1 MAGPTVEGQQVN
13 QPPVSSPDVP
23 RWAAIAGVIAAVS
36 VFAIAQGLSYPLFTL
51 LMQKQGHSAAYI
63 GFSAAMTPLGLIVS
77 AGFVPTGVRLF
88 GARGLAAG
96 CALLAAVCFV
106 LVGILQND
114 FAWFPVRFLIGL
126 VVNPLYILGEVWML
140 ALAPAARRGR
150 IMGIFNAVTGA
161 GYAMGPLSLAL
172 VGTEGWPPLMIGI
185 FGFVGCAALLALT
198 VDGIGGLGG
207 GDGEEAASSGV
218 LGFWWIAPALLLA
231 VGVSAAAQQSI
242 YSLLPVFGTEYGRP
256 EAVVATLMTAMS
268 VGNIFLQIPLGFAAE
283 RFGARSMI
291 IACALANMICA
302 ILLPAVIQGPLV
314 WPLLVIMGG
323 VGYGVYTMSLV
334 ELGNRFSGQM
344 LVTGNAAFALMWGVG
359 GIAGPPGSGLVMEA
373 VGAPGLP
380 AVIAALSGILV
391 LFAFYRSLTRA
402 RA

>member
-1 MAGPTVEGQQVN
+1 MN
-13 QPPVSSPDVP
+13 QPDVSTSDVP

-36 VFAIAQGLSYPLFTL
+36 VFAVAQGLSYPLFTL
-51 LMQKQGHSAAYI
+51 LMQKQGYSAGYI

-106 LVGILQND
+106 LVGVLQND

-185 FGFVGCAALLALT
+185 CGFVGCAALLAYT
-198 VDGIGGLGG
+198 ADGIGGLEGG
-207 GDGEEAASSGV
+207 SDGPTSGV
-218 LGFWWIAPALLLA
+218 LGFWVIAPALLLA

-256 EAVVATLMTAMS
+256 EAVVAALVTAMS
-268 VGNIFLQIPLGFAAE
+268 VGNIVLQIPLGFAAE
-283 RFGARSMI
+283 RFGARPMI
-291 IACALANMICA
+291 IACALANMTCA
-302 ILLPAVIQGPLV
+302 ILLPALIHGPLV

-323 VGYGVYTMSLV
+323 VGYGVYTMALV

-344 LVTGNAAFALMWGVG
+344 LVAGNAAFALMWGVG
-359 GIAGPPGSGLVMEA
+359 GIVGPPGSGLVMEA

-380 AVIAALSGILV
+380 VVIATLSGILV
-391 LFAFYRSLTRA
+391 LFALYRSLTRR